1 MKRYNLVR
9 YSIPGADL
17 HESPDGDICM
27 YADAQA
33 EIDKLDE
40 LTDRQSMHISDLAH
54 ENSSLKQQLATAC
67 ILANTSAEQAHHFA
81 VALIDARG
89 AAVGYWSNKP
99 VEEAAQS
106 WIDAQKPGVET

>member
-1 MKRYNLVR
+1 MKRYKLTR

-33 EIDKLDE
+33 EIAD
-40 LTDRQSMHISDLAH
+40 
-54 ENSSLKQQLATAC
+54 LKQQLATAC

-99 VEEAAQS
+99 VEEAARS

>member
-33 EIDKLDE
+33 EIAD
-40 LTDRQSMHISDLAH
+40 
-54 ENSSLKQQLATAC
+54 LKQQLATAC
-67 ILANTSAEQAHHFA
+67 ILATQQASHAQVFAE
-81 VALIDARG
+81 ALVDARG
-89 AAVGYWSNKP
+89 AAVGYWPNEH
-99 VEEAAQS
+99 VAEAAQS
-106 WIDAQKPGVET
+106 WIDAQKPGVEK